1 MRTQRYCDDDGGG
14 FNMTP
19 VIDIVF
25 LLIIFFM
32 IVCQFIVAENFHV
45 RVPDDISS
53 GLRSDD
59 LEDKT
64 TTVTV
69 MLSGGGVS
77 YAVGSEVIAFSQGE
91 IIAEV
96 IAKAIDRQL
105 TNLPMD
111 RRVVALR
118 VDRGVVFKDSQHAIA
133 GISDSSAT
141 DIKLSVIREKQLE
154 KSNY

>member
-1 MRTQRYCDDDGGG
+1 MRTQRYCQDGRGS

-32 IVCQFIVAENFHV
+32 IVCQFIAAENFQV
-45 RVPDDISS
+45 TVPDDISA
-53 GLRSDD
+53 GQQSDELD
-59 LEDKT
+59 DKT

-69 MLSGGGVS
+69 MLSDDGVS
-77 YAVGSEVIAFSQGE
+77 YAVGSEVIVFSDGE

-96 IAKAIDRQL
+96 IAAAIDRQL
-105 TNLPMD
+105 TNLPID

-118 VDRGVVFKDSQHAIA
+118 VDKQVVFKDSQHAIA
-133 GISDSSAT
+133 GISGSSAT
-141 DIKLSVIREKQLE
+141 DIKLSVIRQKMF
-154 KSNY
+154 